1 MGICQ
6 NKEDVSEVTKNKK
19 TEANSTNKGPKT
31 GTGKEH
37 VEDKKQAHKEIEPIR
52 QPKFTAS

>member
-1 MGICQ
+1 M
-6 NKEDVSEVTKNKK
+6 SEVTKNKK
-19 TEANSTNKGPKT
+19 TQANSTNNGPKT